1 MVDMY
6 ATNITDQSYG
16 ETPSSYPSFG
26 KYSTWACALV
36 LVITLSLQ
44 FGSVSIHSKVPYA
57 PVYKNSAFTILRPDS
72 NVTVLPQRYVREL
85 QNLSDDVLHPIQAL
99 SDDIVGEYTGMKIL
113 VGNSWQEVDLTQIIT
128 RVISRVTS
136 RTWIGL
142 PLCRDDEWHSTNLA
156 TTESIFITALTMRN
170 FPTFLHPLLG
180 ILLPSRRN
188 VQRGLKKV
196 QAHLVPVIQE
206 RRRLEQED
214 PLYVKPND
222 VLQWMMDLANEEE
235 WQAENLATRY
245 VFSVIGSLYTVSA
258 GIVDCLYDLIERP
271 EYLAMLREE
280 AEKVLQEDRGWKKG
294 TPTKLEKLDS
304 FMKESQRV
312 NAPSPISF
320 KRIVKQPI
328 ELSDGL
334 RLPKGA
340 YICVVNTS
348 QVELD
353 EDFENTDSANFD
365 GLRYYKKRLDPAF
378 KNRYQYS
385 STDKSHVTFGHGR
398 YACPGRFVASV
409 EMKMILVH
417 ILLHYDLK
425 FTAGKTERPHNLQ
438 VLELGFQNPSARVL
452 IKGRG

>member
-1 MVDMY
+1 
-6 ATNITDQSYG
+6 
-16 ETPSSYPSFG
+16 
-26 KYSTWACALV
+26 
-36 LVITLSLQ
+36 
-44 FGSVSIHSKVPYA
+44 
-57 PVYKNSAFTILRPDS
+57 
-72 NVTVLPQRYVREL
+72 
-85 QNLSDDVLHPIQAL
+85 
-99 SDDIVGEYTGMKIL
+99 
-113 VGNSWQEVDLTQIIT
+113 
-128 RVISRVTS
+128 
-136 RTWIGL
+136 
-142 PLCRDDEWHSTNLA
+142 
-156 TTESIFITALTMRN
+156 MRN

-312 NAPSPISF
+312 NAPSPSKYSSISRHHPSLRTWTKLFSNTVSF